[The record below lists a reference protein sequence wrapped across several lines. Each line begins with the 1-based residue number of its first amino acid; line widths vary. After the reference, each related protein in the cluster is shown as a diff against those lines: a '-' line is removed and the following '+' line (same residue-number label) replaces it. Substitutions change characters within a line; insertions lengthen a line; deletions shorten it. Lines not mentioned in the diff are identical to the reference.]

1 MFNVESSSDAS
12 CHRTDQFIRAQ
23 VQKQSPKRSNSR
35 TWAHIN
41 PVVNRNLEG
50 FQTNLHTTKIT
61 VIQHNIS
68 YVTTFRIRSQI
79 GYIITESL
87 LLQNKSCKHAEANSL
102 THTPSSNTH
111 TGLLITDR
119 KSIQIRE
126 RRSCPWSSPHHPPG
140 GDNTCRI
147 PDIGGHLQQ
156 EGINPEYGNVLS

>member
-1 MFNVESSSDAS
+1 MYECLHWYNTTRIRACMIYQFFFVNYNYFIWVDACFLHKPEWIS
-12 CHRTDQFIRAQ
+12 HILLYQVLSLIYFEQMVGFTRLLEHICHRTDQFIRAQ

-87 LLQNKSCKHAEANSL
+87 LLQNKSCK
-102 THTPSSNTH
+102 
-111 TGLLITDR
+111 
-119 KSIQIRE
+119 
-126 RRSCPWSSPHHPPG
+126 
-140 GDNTCRI
+140 TC
-147 PDIGGHLQQ
+147 G
-156 EGINPEYGNVLS
+156 SK

>member
-1 MFNVESSSDAS
+1 MFNVESSSDTS

-23 VQKQSPKRSNSR
+23 VQKQSSKRSNSR

-119 KSIQIRE
+119 KSLQIRE
-126 RRSCPWSSPHHPPG
+126 RRSCH
-140 GDNTCRI
+140 D
-147 PDIGGHLQQ
+147 L
-156 EGINPEYGNVLS
+156 VLITHWVETILAESLI

>member
-1 MFNVESSSDAS
+1 MFNVESSSDTS

-102 THTPSSNTH
+102 TYTPSSNTH

-119 KSIQIRE
+119 KSIQIE
-126 RRSCPWSSPHHPPG
+126 KGDHAHDLVLITRRVETILAESL
-140 GDNTCRI
+140 I
-147 PDIGGHLQQ
+147 
-156 EGINPEYGNVLS
+156 

>member
-68 YVTTFRIRSQI
+68 YVTTFRRCSQI
-79 GYIITESL
+79 DYIITESL

-147 PDIGGHLQQ
+147 PDIGGHLQ
-156 EGINPEYGNVLS
+156 